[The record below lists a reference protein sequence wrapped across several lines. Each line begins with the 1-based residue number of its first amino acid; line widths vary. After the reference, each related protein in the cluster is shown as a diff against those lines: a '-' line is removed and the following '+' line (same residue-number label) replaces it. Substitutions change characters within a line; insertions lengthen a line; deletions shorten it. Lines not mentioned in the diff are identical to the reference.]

1 MPSKAFFFGSNLRFG
16 GRQSTVTIVFT
27 RWPRENSLPVSWAL
41 GITCWHFIL
50 IKKLKTLWS
59 FLIILVSLRLSFSDE
74 GTFSVRVSKKTMENS
89 WLACTKTQVST
100 GGKTLG
106 GCMLVATTYCNMSTE
121 FHDYLLKL
129 WKNSAS
135 HHLPV
140 I

>member
-16 GRQSTVTIVFT
+16 GHQSTVTIVFT

-50 IKKLKTLWS
+50 INKIKNTVVILNYSCKSSPFIQWWGNLLCQSEWENHGKQ
-59 FLIILVSLRLSFSDE
+59 LI
-74 GTFSVRVSKKTMENS
+74 GMHENS
-89 WLACTKTQVST
+89 GFNRGKNPWRVHVS
-100 GGKTLG
+100 GNH
-106 GCMLVATTYCNMSTE
+106 CNMSTE

-129 WKNSAS
+129 RKNSAS

>member
-1 MPSKAFFFGSNLRFG
+1 MPSKAFFFGSNLRFS

-27 RWPRENSLPVSWAL
+27 RWPRENSLPISWAL

-50 IKKLKTLWS
+50 IKKLKTLLS

-74 GTFSVRVSKKTMENS
+74 GTFSVGVSEKTMENS

-100 GGKTLG
+100 WGKNPWRVHVSG
-106 GCMLVATTYCNMSTE
+106 NRCNMSTE

-129 WKNSAS
+129 RKNSAS